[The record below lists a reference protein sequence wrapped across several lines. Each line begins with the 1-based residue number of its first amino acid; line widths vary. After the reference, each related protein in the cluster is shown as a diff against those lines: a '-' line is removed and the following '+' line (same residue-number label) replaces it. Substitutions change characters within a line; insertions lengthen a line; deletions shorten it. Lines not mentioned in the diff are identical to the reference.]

1 MDIAT
6 IIGLV
11 GGTVLVCLAIFT
23 GGDVAVFLNIP
34 GLLIVVGGTVA
45 TCFIKFTMSDVINSV
60 RVAMKAFTIKIDPP
74 EEIMEKMVALAKI
87 AKERGLMA
95 LENEKPGDEF
105 SAKAFQFLA
114 DGFDETQIKELLKK
128 DLNLTIQRHTTGQKV
143 FKGMGASA
151 PAFGMIGT
159 LIGLV
164 QMLAN
169 MANPQDIG
177 PAMAVA
183 LLTTLYGALLAN
195 LAFLPLADKLALR
208 SQQEQITKNLILD
221 AALGIARGLSGM
233 VFQETLKI
241 HLSPKERMRVLPKA
255 KMGGVPSGG

>member
-11 GGTVLVCLAIFT
+11 GGTVLIFLAIFT
-23 GGDVAVFLNIP
+23 GGDLLTFINAP
-34 GLLIVVGGTVA
+34 GLLIVVGGTIA
-45 TCFIKFTMSDVINSV
+45 ACFIKFSMTDVINSF
-60 RVAMKAFTIKIDPP
+60 RVAMKAFMVKIDPP
-74 EEIMEKMVALAKI
+74 DEVMENMVAIAKV

-95 LENEKPGDEF
+95 LENEKPDDEF
-105 SAKAFQFLA
+105 AAKAFQFLA
-114 DGFDETQIKELLKK
+114 DGFDEEQIKELMKK
-128 DLNLTIQRHTTGQKV
+128 DINLTIQRHLTGQKV

-183 LLTTLYGALLAN
+183 LLTTLYGALISN
-195 LAFLPLADKLALR
+195 LICLPLADKLALR
-208 SQQEQITKNLILD
+208 SQQELETKNLILD
-221 AALGIARGLSGM
+221 ATLGIARGLSGM
-233 VFQETLKI
+233 VFTETLKI
-241 HLSPKERMRVLPKA
+241 HLSPKDRLKVVPKS
-255 KMGGVPSGG
+255 KGGGAA

>member
-6 IIGLV
+6 IIGLI
-11 GGTVLVCLAIFT
+11 GGTVLICYAIFL
-23 GGDVAVFLNIP
+23 GGSVNIFIDIP
-34 GLLIVVGGTVA
+34 SVLIVVGGTVA
-45 TCFIKFTMSDVINSV
+45 TSFIKFSMADVINSV
-60 RVAMKAFTIKIDPP
+60 RVAMKAFSVKIDPP
-74 EEIMEKMVALAKI
+74 EKIIEKMVSIAKV

-95 LENEKPGDEF
+95 LENEKPEDEF

-114 DGFDETQIKELLKK
+114 DGFDEAQIEALLKK

-164 QMLAN
+164 QMLSN
-169 MANPQDIG
+169 MANPSEIG

-183 LLTTLYGALLAN
+183 LLTTLYGALIAN
-195 LAFLPLADKLALR
+195 LVCLPLADKLALR

-233 VFQETLKI
+233 VFHETLKI
-241 HLSPKERMRVLPKA
+241 HLSPKDRLKIVPKA
-255 KMGGVPSGG
+255 KAGGSAQ

>member
-6 IIGLV
+6 IIGLI
-11 GGTVLVCLAIFT
+11 GGTILISIAIFS
-23 GGDVAVFLNIP
+23 GGSALVFINIP
-34 GLLIVVGGTVA
+34 GLLIVVGGTIA
-45 TCFIKFTMSDVINSV
+45 ACFIKFTMVDVINTV
-60 RVAMKAFTIKIDPP
+60 KVAMKAFMVKIYPAD
-74 EEIMEKMVALAKI
+74 EIMEKMVSIAKI

-95 LENEKPGDEF
+95 LENEKPDDEF

-114 DGFDETQIKELLKK
+114 DGFDEGQIKELLKK
-128 DLNLTIQRHTTGQKV
+128 DINLTIQRHTTGQKV

-169 MANPQDIG
+169 MSNPHEIG

-195 LAFLPLADKLALR
+195 LIFLPLADKLALR
-208 SQQEQITKNLILD
+208 SQQEQITKNLVLD
-221 AALGIARGLSGM
+221 GVLGIARGLSGM

-241 HLSPKERMRVLPKA
+241 HLSPKDRLKVVPKA
-255 KMGGVPSGG
+255 KSGGGAQ